1 VVRDWT
7 VVNRF
12 DGLTLPWPAVGLAK
26 VATLKRRN
34 PRNPE
39 YEIFYRFDRKP
50 LDLSEFTSLACH
62 RFGAARAHS
71 QAAFH

>member
-1 VVRDWT
+1 
-7 VVNRF
+7 VNRF
-12 DGLTLPWPAVGLAK
+12 DGLNASLACRRLGE